1 MIERETQDSW
11 GSGHSA
17 FQKAGAGLGLLV
29 IVIGL
34 VLVLVLFF
42 KVLGYLNDPASFKE
56 TLDGWEAV
64 LKGDGK
70 DAGKIRVEFGEPQ
83 SGAIP
88 TNQTQP
94 FDMPFESLTIP
105 LNLYRPGAAV
115 LVLLILGLLARLAIG
130 IMKGGGHLVQLANPW
145 KQMFEHAV
153 RDFARYRT
161 GRARRPRWEGDSIPD
176 EPPPGA

>member
-1 MIERETQDSW
+1 MIEREKRDSW

-17 FQKAGAGLGLLV
+17 FQKAGAGLGLL
-29 IVIGL
+29 IIAIGL

-56 TLDGWEAV
+56 TLDGWEYV
-64 LKGDGK
+64 LKGDGE
-70 DAGKIRVEFGEPQ
+70 DAGKIQIEFGEPQ
-83 SGAIP
+83 RGAIP
-88 TNQTQP
+88 TNQP
-94 FDMPFESLTIP
+94 PPPEMPFESMSIP

-115 LVLLILGLLARLAIG
+115 LVLLMLGLLARLAIG

-161 GRARRPRWEGDSIPD
+161 GRASTREWRDDSIPD